1 MSNHYTINLININN
15 LQEYTNNART
25 HSDSQ
30 VSQIA
35 ESIKEFGFN
44 NPVLVDENNQLIA
57 GHGRLLAA
65 KQLGLTEVPA
75 ITLSHLTETQ
85 KKAYVIADN
94 KISLN
99 SDWNYDLL
107 TSELEAVM
115 NDSDV
120 DISLLGFS
128 EQELETVLD
137 EGQHGFNSGSI
148 DGNTQAQAD
157 ALLGSE
163 DKLQILVDVMS
174 NQECETLLNE
184 LNNRGFNCKV
194 V

>member
-1 MSNHYTINLININN
+1 MSNNYIINLININN

-75 ITLSHLTETQ
+75 ITLSHLTENQ

-115 NDSDV
+115 NDSEV

-163 DKLQILVDVMS
+163 DKLQILVDVMT